1 MGSCAS
7 SHVKTIK
14 PRKSRRH
21 RSKKTRR
28 PEKMKKKNSDVG
40 DGVVASNGK
49 TTTIST
55 ESMSSNSNCES
66 TKMGAPRCQSDA
78 SRTAGQLFEND
89 TNHVVLAVDD
99 PWFDSMSNVGDSAS
113 DDDFISLHG
122 DDDDPSMA
130 LNEEE
135 MVQDE
140 ISSRFLVNNV
150 RRDSISTGN
159 TPMKGGVKHGNSSLF
174 YLSSRGHDDDDST
187 SYKLGRSYST
197 LNGDK
202 DDKDEALILKPGV
215 PQLFPSASFN
225 DKITNTSNSGSL
237 NQTKKPT
244 VIRLVKRPP
253 VDGEDPSG
261 TCEFRTP
268 RNLFGFSFPRN
279 LEFCDVGAKEKFF
292 YRPRAGLLIPC
303 CTDEKPTPGCWS
315 AIDPSSFTLRGENYF
330 KYAVEFSTLIN
341 SKYGCSFDFCLLFGF
356 LPVKRFTQD
365 KSKSPA
371 PSYSPY
377 TPFGV
382 DLFVCPKKVNHLA
395 KHIELPTLKGE
406 GDLPPLLIVNIQ
418 LPSYS
423 AQMFLGD
430 SDGEGVSLVLY
441 FKLSETYKKDIP
453 PQFLESIKSLVDD
466 DMEKVKGFRKE
477 TIVPFRERLKIM
489 VGVVNPDDLLS
500 SSTERKLL
508 HAYNEKPVL
517 SRPQHNFY
525 RGSNYFE
532 IDLDIHRFSYIAR
545 KGLDAFRERL
555 KDGIMNLG
563 LTIQAQKQEELPEK
577 ILCCLRLHKIDFVNH
592 GQIPTLVADNEDAK
606 FRLYVRGMKTTMG
619 FKP

>member
-7 SHVKTIK
+7 SPVKTIK
-14 PRKSRRH
+14 PRKPRRH

-28 PEKMKKKNSDVG
+28 PEKMKKKNNDVG
-40 DGVVASNGK
+40 DRVAASDVQ
-49 TTTIST
+49 TTTNCM
-55 ESMSSNSNCES
+55 ESVSSNSDCKPAQME
-66 TKMGAPRCQSDA
+66 APRSQGDA
-78 SRTAGQLFEND
+78 NA
-89 TNHVVLAVDD
+89 DD
-99 PWFDSMSNVGDSAS
+99 PWFDSVSNVGDSNS
-113 DDDFISLHG
+113 DDDFISVHG
-122 DDDDPSMA
+122 
-130 LNEEE
+130 
-135 MVQDE
+135 
-140 ISSRFLVNNV
+140 
-150 RRDSISTGN
+150 
-159 TPMKGGVKHGNSSLF
+159 
-174 YLSSRGHDDDDST
+174 
-187 SYKLGRSYST
+187 
-197 LNGDK
+197 
-202 DDKDEALILKPGV
+202 
-215 PQLFPSASFN
+215 
-225 DKITNTSNSGSL
+225 
-237 NQTKKPT
+237 
-244 VIRLVKRPP
+244 VIRLVKRSP

-261 TCEFRTP
+261 TCAT
-268 RNLFGFSFPRN
+268 
-279 LEFCDVGAKEKFF
+279 EKFF

-330 KYAVEFSTLIN
+330 K
-341 SKYGCSFDFCLLFGF
+341 
-356 LPVKRFTQD
+356 D
-365 KSKSPA
+365 KSKRPA
-371 PSYSPY
+371 PSYCPY
-377 TPFGV
+377 TAFGV
-382 DLFVCPKKVNHLA
+382 DLFVCPKKINHIA

-441 FKLSETYKKDIP
+441 FKLSETYKKDTP
-453 PQFLESIKSLVDD
+453 PSFLESIKSLIEDE
-466 DMEKVKGFRKE
+466 MEMVKGFRKE

-517 SRPQHNFY
+517 SRPQHSFY

-563 LTIQAQKQEELPEK
+563 LTIQAQKPEELPEK
-577 ILCCLRLHKIDFVNH
+577 VLCCLRLNKIDFVNH
-592 GQIPTLVADNEDAK
+592 GQIPTLVAADESC
-606 FRLYVRGMKTTMG
+606 
-619 FKP
+619 